1 MKKAASIFLVVFSLT
16 IALPLANS
24 FLVQSHIILLE
35 LGEEKSSSNQINEI
49 KEEKK
54 DITNQFYLYLNTTL
68 SSVLLPPFCPL
79 HLNMPDAPSLEKST
93 PPPNY
98 C

>member
-24 FLVQSHIILLE
+24 FLVQSHIILL
-35 LGEEKSSSNQINEI
+35 NEI